1 MTRLKIDRTIAT
13 VEQVERSGS
22 IVKIMVNGSV
32 VTVEVLSEPTGEK
45 DVLIG
50 KVGNRVYA
58 VERGGAIEH
67 DEQAVFVNR
76 RRFSVGLVKT
86 SMPDRPRNQQPVV
99 DRPFLVTAP
108 MSGRIT
114 SVKKLAG
121 ANVES
126 SESLLV
132 LEAMKMENDV
142 AAPRKGVV
150 REVYVRPGA
159 LVKAGDKL
167 ALID

>member
-1 MTRLKIDRTIAT
+1 MKIDRTIVTA
-13 VEQVERSGS
+13 EQVERISS
-22 IVKIMVNGSV
+22 IAKIKINDKL

-45 DVLIG
+45 DVLVG
-50 KVGNRVYA
+50 KVDDRVYA
-58 VERGGAIEH
+58 VEQATPFDQ
-67 DEQAVFVNR
+67 DEQAVLINR
-76 RRFSVGLVKT
+76 RRFSVVQERAELPGRRRDERPPHQGPLV
-86 SMPDRPRNQQPVV
+86 
-99 DRPFLVTAP
+99 VTAP

-126 SESLLV
+126 SESLVV

-142 AAPRKGVV
+142 ASPKTGIV